1 MFLIFGLGNPGG
13 KYQFSRHNIGSR
25 VVGKLTSLDLMN
37 VILAE
42 PTTFMNESGKP
53 VKALMKRYGLKAD
66 RLIVIHDDLD
76 IPLGEIKIA
85 KNRGPAGHKGVG
97 SIIKETG
104 TKNFIR
110 LRIGICPKDGKPR
123 NPEKFV
129 LQRFNEEEEKIVKQV
144 IEKTTEAVKFLLE
157 EGLERTMSKFNESKI
172 HFTSQ

>member
-1 MFLIFGLGNPGG
+1 MFLIFGLGNPGK

-25 VVGKLTSLDLMN
+25 VVRELTSLDLTN

-53 VKALMKRYGLKAD
+53 VKLLMKRHALKAD
-66 RLIVIHDDLD
+66 SLIVIHDDLD

-97 SIIKETG
+97 SIIKEIG

-110 LRIGICPKDGKPR
+110 LRIGICPRIGKPR
-123 NPEKFV
+123 NSEKFV
-129 LQRFNEEEEKIVKQV
+129 LQKFSKEEEKIVRQV
-144 IEKTTEAVKFLLE
+144 IEKATEAVKFLLE
-157 EGLERTMSKFNESKI
+157 EGPERTMSRFNK
-172 HFTSQ
+172 

>member
-1 MFLIFGLGNPGG
+1 MFLIFGLGNPGK

-25 VVGKLTSLDLMN
+25 VVGELTSLDLTN

-53 VKALMKRYGLKAD
+53 AKSLMKRHALKAD
-66 RLIVIHDDLD
+66 KLIVIHDDLD
-76 IPLGEIKIA
+76 IVLGEIKIA

-97 SIIKETG
+97 SVIKEIG

-110 LRIGICPKDGKPR
+110 FRIGIRPKTGKPR

-129 LQRFNEEEEKIVKQV
+129 LQKFSKEEEKIVKQV
-144 IEKTTEAVKFLLE
+144 IEETTEAVKFLLE
-157 EGLERTMSKFNESKI
+157 EGLERTMSKFNK
-172 HFTSQ
+172 